1 MTPDLF
7 PPLSSRGLAS
17 GAEEER
23 YLLSMVKRL
32 ELELGQ
38 LKSEL
43 SSWQHLKT
51 SCEEVDTIHG
61 KASGKMS
68 PPGK

>member
-1 MTPDLF
+1 MVKHL
-7 PPLSSRGLAS
+7 
-17 GAEEER
+17 EEE
-23 YLLSMVKRL
+23 
-32 ELELGQ
+32 LGH

-61 KASGKMS
+61 KASCMMFYHKKEKNTSAEVLGLLS
-68 PPGK
+68 